1 MKNNFDTNKEAEE
14 IAENVNRQ
22 TREKDEYNFW
32 KETWKRLRRNRMAII
47 GGTVVIILYLLVIFA
62 GFLTPYH
69 PQNGFKK
76 HFFHPPTKIHFT
88 DEDGLTRPYV
98 YRTESVGWAEYEV
111 NKDEKYPIKFF
122 YRGDEYD
129 FLHLFETDL
138 HLFGVDEPA
147 HIFLLGTDN
156 YGRDIFTRLLFGGRV
171 SMFIGFVAIF
181 ISTVIGL
188 IVGGVAGYYGG
199 KIDNLLMRLAEV
211 IMSIPGFYL
220 LLALAAVLP
229 LDVSSTFRFF
239 LIVTILS
246 FIGWAGMSRVIRGMV
261 LSVRNEE
268 YILAAE
274 AIGAKDK
281 RIILKH
287 ILPSTTTYVIVRA
300 TVAIPGYI
308 IMESGL
314 SFLGLGIQEPNASW
328 GNMLTAAQNVTKIT
342 GFPWLLIPGFMIF
355 IAVLSYNLLGDGLRD
370 ALDPKSSEDHE

>member
-1 MKNNFDTNKEAEE
+1 MKNNFNKNKDAEE
-14 IAENVNRQ
+14 ITKNVMKKNKE
-22 TREKDEYNFW
+22 EKEYSIW
-32 KETWKRLRRNRMAII
+32 KETWKRLRRNKMAMI
-47 GGTVVIILYLLVIFA
+47 GGTVVIILYLLAIFA

-69 PQNGFKK
+69 PHSGFKK

-88 DEDGLTRPYV
+88 DEGGLTRPYV
-98 YRTESVGWAEYEV
+98 YRTESVDWAEYEV
-111 NKDEKYPIKFF
+111 DKEKKYPIKFF
-122 YRGDEYD
+122 YRGEKYK
-129 FLHLFETDL
+129 FLNLFETDL

-156 YGRDIFTRLLFGGRV
+156 YGRDVFTRLLFGGRI

-188 IVGGVAGYYGG
+188 LVGGVAGYYGG
-199 KIDNLLMRLAEV
+199 KIDNILMRLAEV
-211 IMSIPGFYL
+211 VMSIPSFYL

-229 LDVSSTFRFF
+229 LDVSSSFRFF

-261 LSVRNEE
+261 LSVRNED
-268 YILAAE
+268 YILAAK

-287 ILPSTTTYVIVRA
+287 ILPTTSTYVIVRA
-300 TVAIPGYI
+300 TVAIPSYI

-314 SFLGLGIQEPNASW
+314 SFLGLGIQEPSASW
-328 GNMLTAAQNVTKIT
+328 GNMLTAAQNITKIT

-370 ALDPKSSEDHE
+370 ALDPKETESHE